1 MESRTRYYSVSEG
14 PQVEVFGN
22 IEGEPTVPIEVHIQG
37 DPLNASQ
44 AMVGGDS
51 EGDICREGGEGL
63 PKRKRGRPP
72 GNNKTGSV
80 GGGLLK
86 TRICPMFHRRQYRK
100 NRQGRQNSHVEYA
113 ILVLVL
119 LESYVVHAVY
129 GYIMEK

>member
-1 MESRTRYYSVSEG
+1 MGNFFGRKRMESRTRYYSVSEG
-14 PQVEVFGN
+14 PQVEVFEN

-51 EGDICREGGEGL
+51 EGDICREGREGL

-80 GGGLLK
+80 GGVAEDPNLPNVSQK
-86 TRICPMFHRRQYRK
+86 TVQKKNVRGGKIPMWSMQSWCWCFW
-100 NRQGRQNSHVEYA
+100 N
-113 ILVLVL
+113 L
-119 LESYVVHAVY
+119 
-129 GYIMEK
+129 